1 MEDRWWVFPF
11 DICQRFGVREGIL
24 ESITYFTRAAAAAAV
39 LLPTFIVFIFRLYC
53 VKWLGDRQ
61 DMSRINDV

>member
-11 DICQRFGVREGIL
+11 DICQRFGVRRDIR
-24 ESITYFTRAAAAAAV
+24 IYYTCFTRAAV
-39 LLPTFIVFIFRLYC
+39 LPTFIVFIFRLYC